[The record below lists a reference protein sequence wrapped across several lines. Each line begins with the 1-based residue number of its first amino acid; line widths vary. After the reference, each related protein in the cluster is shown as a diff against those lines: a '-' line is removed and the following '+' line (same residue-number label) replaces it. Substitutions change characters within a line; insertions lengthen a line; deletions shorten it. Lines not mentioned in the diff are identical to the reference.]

1 MAASM
6 SLAESGSKSWPMGVR
21 PDRSRKHESTKT
33 RRNQEP
39 GLYLF
44 LAARGQRETPL
55 FGNGPLAR
63 WPKTPRSFSNELR
76 QIAPQ
81 LRARGLS
88 VRFDR
93 TRKRRLIP
101 ITRDE
106 NFYDFSDT
114 EESWV

>member
-1 MAASM
+1 MSYAPNCDEWTRSATEMLRELTNKLPPKVAAS
-6 SLAESGSKSWPMGVR
+6 
-21 PDRSRKHESTKT
+21 
-33 RRNQEP
+33 
-39 GLYLF
+39 
-44 LAARGQRETPL
+44 
-55 FGNGPLAR
+55 AR

-76 QIAPQ
+76 RIAPQ

-93 TRKRRLIP
+93 TRKRRLIT

-114 EESWV
+114 EDSWV